1 MSYKKLNNPK
11 ETTAA
16 FALSVFLTNFLIIAV
31 LAVTGWAIST
41 IIGGNSEFYT
51 FLRGGFIS

>member
-1 MSYKKLNNPK
+1 MNYKNLNNTK

-16 FALSVFLTNFLIIAV
+16 FALSVFLTNFLI
-31 LAVTGWAIST
+31 LAMLVVIGWAISGL
-41 IIGGNSEFYT
+41 ISANSDFHT